1 MTRMHEVPR
10 LIFEADAGEGD
21 GFAVAVAPGGAVI
34 VQLAFSDA
42 RLRTYSEA
50 RPPSVTLAPDAAI
63 ELAREILNQLDPGAL
78 APATRP
84 ALRLVGGDDPQ
95 EAA

>member
-1 MTRMHEVPR
+1 MHEVPR
-10 LIFEADAGEGD
+10 LIFEADAGD
-21 GFAVAVAPGGAVI
+21 GESFAVAIAPGGAVI

-50 RPPSVTLAPDAAI
+50 RPPSVTLQSDAAI
-63 ELAREILNQLDPGAL
+63 ELAREILAQLAPNAL
-78 APATRP
+78 APASRAT
-84 ALRLVGGDDPQ
+84 LRLVVGDGPL